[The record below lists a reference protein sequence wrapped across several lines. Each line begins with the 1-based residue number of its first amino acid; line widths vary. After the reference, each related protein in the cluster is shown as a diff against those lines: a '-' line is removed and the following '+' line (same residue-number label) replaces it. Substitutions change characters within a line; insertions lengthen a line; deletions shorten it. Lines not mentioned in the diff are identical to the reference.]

1 MSTMLNFEQARFNM
15 IEQQVRPWE
24 VLDPAVLA
32 AMTAVRR
39 EDFVP
44 TRYRKLAFADVAI
57 PLEEGEQ
64 MLKPV
69 IEGRL
74 LQALELSEDDEVL
87 HIGTGSGFFAACLSR
102 LARLVTSVERH
113 ATLAQRAKSKIQA
126 ADIHNLS
133 IVHADAFNGFSPAI
147 RFDAIVATGAVHTL
161 PEVFRQWL
169 APGGRILIVR
179 GESPV
184 LETVLLTDVGSGLL
198 REESLFETDIP
209 YLAGAEPPRRFSF

>member
-32 AMTAVRR
+32 AMTTVRR

-44 TRYRKLAFADVAI
+44 PKYRKLAFADVAI
-57 PLEEGEQ
+57 PLDEGEQ
-64 MLKPV
+64 MLKP
-69 IEGRL
+69 IIDGRL
-74 LQALELSEDDEVL
+74 LQALELTDDEEVL
-87 HIGTGSGFFAACLSR
+87 HIGTGSGYFAACLSR

-113 ATLAQRAKSKIQA
+113 AGLAQRARSKIQA

-133 IVHADAFNGFSPAI
+133 VVHADALAGYAPAV
-147 RFDAIVATGAVHTL
+147 RFDAIVATGAVHSL

-179 GESPV
+179 GVKPAMEA
-184 LETVLLTDVGSGLL
+184 VLLTDVGAGLL
-198 REESLFETDIP
+198 REESLFETELS